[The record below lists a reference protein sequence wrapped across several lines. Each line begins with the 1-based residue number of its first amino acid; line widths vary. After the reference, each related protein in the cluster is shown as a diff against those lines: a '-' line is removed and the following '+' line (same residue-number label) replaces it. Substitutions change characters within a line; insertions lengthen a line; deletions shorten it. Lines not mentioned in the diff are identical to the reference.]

1 LGLCT
6 QGNQKKEKKKK
17 SEFHDGIYLPYK
29 LHFFGGKENLPFL
42 FAHQRTK
49 IWHKPKRFP
58 YFSQMYQR
66 LKKIALS
73 VFPKRIL
80 FENEVFLRSLYAF
93 PFRGKNHKCTVCGH
107 GLKKFITLPDGDLL
121 CPFCG
126 SRSRTR
132 RLYSFL
138 TQNRLLYGKVLHF
151 SPSRSV
157 FRLLKK
163 NRDITYFSTDYEDEF
178 LADYR
183 YDITQIP
190 SDSDFFD
197 LIICYHILEHIEE
210 DYKAMA
216 ELQRVL
222 KPEGSCVVQ
231 TPFKE
236 GEIYEDFSKQ
246 TAEER
251 LEAFGQEDH
260 VRIYSISGLRERLL
274 KNGFKNVEIKTF
286 PAEARF
292 GFMEETVLIC
302 KK

>member
-1 LGLCT
+1 
-6 QGNQKKEKKKK
+6 
-17 SEFHDGIYLPYK
+17 
-29 LHFFGGKENLPFL
+29 
-42 FAHQRTK
+42 
-49 IWHKPKRFP
+49 
-58 YFSQMYQR
+58 MYQA

-73 VFPKRIL
+73 VIPKKIL
-80 FENEVFLRSLYAF
+80 FENEVFFRSIFAF
-93 PFRGKNHKCTVCGH
+93 HLRGKKHECPVCSH
-107 GLKKFITLPDGDLL
+107 TLKNFIKIPDGDLL

-138 TQNRLLYGKVLHF
+138 NENALINGKVLHF

-157 FRLLKK
+157 YRLLNK
-163 NRDITYFSTDYEDEF
+163 NPNIDYYSTDYEDEF

-190 SDSDFFD
+190 LENNFFD
-197 LIICYHILEHIEE
+197 LIICYHILEHIVE
-210 DYKAMA
+210 DKKAME

-222 KPEGSCVVQ
+222 KPDGTCIIQ

-236 GEIYEDFSKQ
+236 GDIYEDFSKK
-246 TAEER
+246 TPEER

-260 VRIYSISGLRERLL
+260 VRIYSVEGLRKRLEE
-274 KNGFKNVEIKTF
+274 NGFKNVEIITF
-286 PAEARF
+286 PTNERY
-292 GFMEETVLIC
+292 GFMEETVLIV